1 MIFTNDKKL
10 DKYARDY
17 HDHGH
22 ELNPNFPRG
31 EDTVKIV
38 GFNYRMT
45 EMQAIVGKEQLKK
58 LNRII
63 KENKK
68 RYKKLENKIKNTVIL
83 REEPKKGEQIYDT
96 LILFM
101 KNKKKRNKIV
111 NFLKKEGFGT
121 KNLPDAIKWHCASF

>member
-68 RYKKLENKIKNTVIL
+68 DIKIRK
-83 REEPKKGEQIYDT
+83 
-96 LILFM
+96 
-101 KNKKKRNKIV
+101 
-111 NFLKKEGFGT
+111 
-121 KNLPDAIKWHCASF
+121 

>member
-1 MIFTNDKKL
+1 MIMDMSL
-10 DKYARDY
+10 I
-17 HDHGH
+17 
-22 ELNPNFPRG
+22 LIFPRG

-83 REEPKKGEQIYDT
+83 REEPKKG
-96 LILFM
+96 
-101 KNKKKRNKIV
+101 
-111 NFLKKEGFGT
+111 
-121 KNLPDAIKWHCASF
+121 